1 MIRSPRGKEKISAES
16 TIMHGHYLEI
26 LRNSEFL
33 GTHVYSA
40 AWFVDLEIEQDN

>member
-1 MIRSPRGKEKISAES
+1 MVKKRFTPSQLLCMGITFIRY
-16 TIMHGHYLEI
+16 YLEI